1 MVWLVGPIST
11 LRLDHFRKANLR
23 SRRGVF
29 LPPLPT
35 NRVRRGAL
43 YHTLRAAIL
52 DGTLSA
58 GERLPSSRQAASDY
72 QVSRGMVEEVFS
84 QLMDEGFLDR
94 KTGRG
99 TFVASQ
105 IAALDLKTKISKKQ
119 PKNRRPSRRGMILAE
134 NAACREPA
142 HPIPFNAGIAD
153 TSLFPWDKWRLL
165 QARATRDLGR
175 EGLGFADPRGLPE
188 LRAAIARHLAQFR
201 GISRAPNEI
210 VVFNSAQQALN
221 ALCLLLL
228 EPGQMVWIED
238 PCYLGARAA
247 FGLASAVIVP
257 IPVDEE
263 GIRVDIGIRRAPR
276 VRLVY
281 TTPSHQYP
289 TGVAMSLDRRVA
301 LLEWAQKSRCW
312 IVEDDYDGEFSH
324 AGQAV
329 TPLYSLDPESRVLYL
344 GTLNKSM
351 FVSLRLAYAVVPQQ
365 LVEPLANI
373 RSQLDGFT
381 SVSGQKTMSLFMDE
395 GYFSAHLRRMRG
407 VYAEKRSALMEG
419 LAPLADYGW
428 SWTKSPSGMHLLVR
442 HRKGDLVRRIAKQS
456 SMDLALLTA
465 YRTERGLDDGLFLRY
480 AALNMSAVKSASAA
494 LLETVESLT
503 VN

>member
-11 LRLDHFRKANLR
+11 LKLDHFRKANLR

-105 IAALDLKTKISKKQ
+105 IAALDLKTKISKKH
-119 PKNRRPSRRGMILAE
+119 PKNRRASRRGMTLAQ

-165 QARATRDLGR
+165 QARATCDLGR

-201 GISRAPNEI
+201 GISREPSEI

-221 ALCLLLL
+221 ALGLLLL
-228 EPGQMVWIED
+228 EPGQTVWIED

-247 FGLASAVIVP
+247 FGLANAVIVP

-263 GIRVDIGIRRAPR
+263 GIRVDLGIRRAPR

-289 TGVAMSLDRRVA
+289 TGVAMSLERRVA
-301 LLEWAQKSRCW
+301 LLEW
-312 IVEDDYDGEFSH
+312 
-324 AGQAV
+324 GQAV
-329 TPLYSLDPESRVLYL
+329 TPLYSLDPESRVLYI

-365 LVEPLANI
+365 LVEQLANI
-373 RSQLDGFT
+373 RTQLDGFT

-407 VYAEKRSALMEG
+407 VYAEKRSVLMEG

-442 HRKGDLVRRIAKQS
+442 HRKGNLVRRIAKQS

-465 YRTERGLDDGLFLRY
+465 YRAKQGLDDGLFLRY
-480 AALNMSAVKSASAA
+480 AALNMSVVKSASAA

>member
-11 LRLDHFRKANLR
+11 LKLDHFRKANLR

-35 NRVRRGAL
+35 HRVRRGAL
-43 YHTLRAAIL
+43 YHALRAAIL

-94 KTGRG
+94 KTSRG

-119 PKNRRPSRRGMILAE
+119 PKNRRASRRGMILAE

-142 HPIPFNAGIAD
+142 HPIPFNA
-153 TSLFPWDKWRLL
+153 R
-165 QARATRDLGR
+165 
-175 EGLGFADPRGLPE
+175 
-188 LRAAIARHLAQFR
+188 
-201 GISRAPNEI
+201 
-210 VVFNSAQQALN
+210 
-221 ALCLLLL
+221 CLLLL

-329 TPLYSLDPESRVLYL
+329 TPLYSLDPESRVLYI

-351 FVSLRLAYAVVPQQ
+351 FVSLRLAYAVVPYQ
-365 LVEPLANI
+365 LVEQLANI
-373 RSQLDGFT
+373 RTQLDGFT

-407 VYAEKRSALMEG
+407 VYAEKRSVLMEG

-442 HRKGDLVRRIAKQS
+442 HKKGNLVRRVAKQS

-465 YRTERGLDDGLFLRY
+465 YRAERGLDDGLFLRY
-480 AALNMSAVKSASAA
+480 AALNMSVVKSASAA